1 MLCQRS
7 GHIVNISTSVVDQ
20 PIAGVPCAL
29 QALTKGGLHAVTRAL
44 AIEYAGAEYPHGR
57 SGSFC
62 GYCRSHCCPVL
73 GSMADRI
80 HFRRLEVYFDDALQS
95 LRRAW
100 H

>member
-1 MLCQRS
+1 MQSRGRSQLNMQVQNIRLGSFNCQLFKP
-7 GHIVNISTSVVDQ
+7 N
-20 PIAGVPCAL
+20 
-29 QALTKGGLHAVTRAL
+29 
-44 AIEYAGAEYPHGR
+44 GR